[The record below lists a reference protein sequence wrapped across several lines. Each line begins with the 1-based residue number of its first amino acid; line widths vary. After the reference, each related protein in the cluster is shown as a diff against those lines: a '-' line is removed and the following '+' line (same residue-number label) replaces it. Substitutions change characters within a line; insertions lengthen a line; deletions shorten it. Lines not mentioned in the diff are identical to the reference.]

1 MSKTIFTAELGNRSL
16 NLGAIRS
23 WRADGEFAELRTIMN
38 AIKAEVQSH
47 WQRADMANADPHL
60 SEQGRRARREDSAKD
75 KITALGKMAQQ
86 LAQIKR
92 KAAARQAE
100 AAKLPQITDPAQT
113 LILLAVAERLRTM
126 PASEVSARLLA
137 GMDEAACH
145 AALALPELLTGI
157 RPQLRNAVLQSRL
170 ERTNP
175 ELVAELSDLDAAIET
190 AEYAIRQGWNEV
202 AGDLPP
208 DAGLDPKVAV
218 FEGDADAAKAVLE
231 TVNPRTIERIAE
243 RLTAKDGAER
253 EREKEATE

>member
-1 MSKTIFTAELGNRSL
+1 MSKAIFTAELGNKSL
-16 NLGAIRS
+16 SLGAIRT
-23 WRADGEFAELRTIMN
+23 WRTEGEFAELRSIMSG
-38 AIKAEVQSH
+38 IKSEVQHH
-47 WQRADMANADPHL
+47 WQLSGMVANDQNL
-60 SEQGRRARREDSAKD
+60 SDHGRRARRAESAQD
-75 KITALGKMAQQ
+75 KTMALGRMAQQ

-100 AAKLPQITDPAQT
+100 AAKLPQITDPAQAV
-113 LILLAVAERLRTM
+113 IMLAVAERLRTM

-137 GMDEAACH
+137 GMDEAAET

-175 ELVAELSDLDAAIET
+175 ELVAELSDLDDAIQT
-190 AEYAIRQGWNEV
+190 VEYAIRQGWNEV

-218 FEGDADAAKAVLE
+218 FEGDADAAKTVLE
-231 TVNPRTIERIAE
+231 GVNERTIERITE
-243 RLTAKDGAER
+243 RLTAKDDAER
-253 EREKEATE
+253 EREKETTE